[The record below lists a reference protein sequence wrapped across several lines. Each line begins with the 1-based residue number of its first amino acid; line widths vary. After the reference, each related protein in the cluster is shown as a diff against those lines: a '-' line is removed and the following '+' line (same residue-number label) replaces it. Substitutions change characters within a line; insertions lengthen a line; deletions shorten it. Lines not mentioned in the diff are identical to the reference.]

1 MTAAL
6 PALACLLGPLAVV
19 LVLFWMR
26 MQAWT
31 PLGVWLGTIHPDAWA
46 VAFPLLALFLPLAAL
61 GSYWQLVGVRDARVR
76 RLEVD
81 GYLYLY
87 PALLILTFFHLFPV
101 LYALAISFFQ
111 ASAEDPFHRFVGWE
125 NFSRLFEDPVFWGAL
140 ANTAWYAVLTVLS
153 SIVVSLAVALLLNQ
167 KLRGQGIY
175 RTIYFLPVVTSV
187 AAVSLVWKLLFHPQR
202 GLLNAGLELI
212 GLPAL
217 QWLQEGR
224 GVFEMFYT
232 WLGGPGTAFP
242 AYLPPGPSL
251 ALVSV
256 ALMSVW
262 KVFGYNV
269 VLFLA
274 GLQNIPQELYEAA
287 TIDRASKWDRFR
299 HITWPLL
306 SPTTFFIL
314 VVSTISSFQVFAQIF
329 MLYGGNAT
337 ETSRVIVYYLYE
349 KAFQSFD
356 LGYASAIAFVL
367 FLILFVLT
375 IVQRTFV
382 GRRVHYANSPA

>member
-6 PALACLLGPLAVV
+6 PAIACLLGPLA
-19 LVLFWMR
+19 LALLLFWLR
-26 MQAWT
+26 VTRWT
-31 PLGVWLGTIHPDAWA
+31 ALGVWLSEVHPDTWA
-46 VAFPLLALFLPLAAL
+46 VVFPLLTLVLPLLALGL
-61 GSYWQLVGVRDARVR
+61 YWKFVGVRDAKVR

-87 PALLILTFFHLFPV
+87 PAFLVLTAFHLFPV
-101 LYALAISFFQ
+101 LYALGISFFQ
-111 ASAEDPFHRFVGWE
+111 ASAEDPFHRFVGLE
-125 NFSRLFEDPVFWGAL
+125 NFTRLMDDPVFWGAL
-140 ANTAWYAVLTVLS
+140 ANTAWYAVLTVIS
-153 SIVVSLAVALLLNQ
+153 SIVVSLLVALLLNQ
-167 KLRGQGIY
+167 KLRGQGMY
-175 RTIYFLPVVTSV
+175 RTVYFLPVVTSV

-202 GLLNAGLELI
+202 GLLNAGLELV

-232 WLGGPGTAFP
+232 WVGGPGTAFP
-242 AYLPPGPSL
+242 AFLPAGPSL

-274 GLQNIPQELYEAA
+274 GLQNIPAELYEAA
-287 TIDRASKWDRFR
+287 TIDGASRWDRFR

-375 IVQRTFV
+375 LIQRTFV